1 MVKSVAA
8 AKQGVLGTAATANV
22 PAREANPNA
31 IGGAARE
38 ARPCLLRSQDAQ
50 RLGRRLAHVPTA
62 SHDKFAKQ
70 VLRIHGAAAGS
81 SSDSDDVSLFSSCKS
96 KCSISSFLGMFRL
109 EILGNVPLW
118 T

>member
-62 SHDKFAKQ
+62 AHEMRHVCATPNMSFAELPRSAKKD
-70 VLRIHGAAAGS
+70 S
-81 SSDSDDVSLFSSCKS
+81 CDSDDDLLFLDPK
-96 KCSISSFLGMFRL
+96 
-109 EILGNVPLW
+109 V
-118 T
+118 

>member
-62 SHDKFAKQ
+62 SKRHVCAAQ
-70 VLRIHGAAAGS
+70 VLRLAE
-81 SSDSDDVSLFSSCKS
+81 L
-96 KCSISSFLGMFRL
+96 
-109 EILGNVPLW
+109 P
-118 T
+118 

>member
-1 MVKSVAA
+1 MWVVVLVVLVGMGLVLAFSAA

-62 SHDKFAKQ
+62 SH
-70 VLRIHGAAAGS
+70 
-81 SSDSDDVSLFSSCKS
+81 
-96 KCSISSFLGMFRL
+96 
-109 EILGNVPLW
+109 
-118 T
+118 

>member
-62 SHDKFAKQ
+62 SHGKFACHK
-70 VLRIHGAAAGS
+70 LCASAELPREALSKIRAIRTMIS
-81 SSDSDDVSLFSSCKS
+81 FFSSRK
-96 KCSISSFLGMFRL
+96 
-109 EILGNVPLW
+109 
-118 T
+118 

>member
-50 RLGRRLAHVPTA
+50 RLGRRLAHVPAA
-62 SHDKFAKQ
+62 SHELQ
-70 VLRIHGAAAGS
+70 VCARAQSLLLRGAAAKRALS
-81 SSDSDDVSLFSSCKS
+81 ALDSSDSTMISLFSS
-96 KCSISSFLGMFRL
+96 
-109 EILGNVPLW
+109 
-118 T
+118 

>member
-1 MVKSVAA
+1 MWVVVLVVLVGMGLVLAFSAA

-62 SHDKFAKQ
+62 SKRHVCATQ
-70 VLRIHGAAAGS
+70 VLRSRGAAAKRALS
-81 SSDSDDVSLFSSCKS
+81 
-96 KCSISSFLGMFRL
+96 
-109 EILGNVPLW
+109 
-118 T
+118 

>member
-62 SHDKFAKQ
+62 SREMRHVCATPSLFFAE
-70 VLRIHGAAAGS
+70 LPGS
-81 SSDSDDVSLFSSCKS
+81 GQKDSCDSDDDLF
-96 KCSISSFLGMFRL
+96 FLDPK
-109 EILGNVPLW
+109 V
-118 T
+118 

>member
-62 SHDKFAKQ
+62 SHDKFARLKFCATAE
-70 VLRIHGAAAGS
+70 LPR
-81 SSDSDDVSLFSSCKS
+81 SCS
-96 KCSISSFLGMFRL
+96 ERL
-109 EILGNVPLW
+109 ERFGR
-118 T
+118 